1 MFYWVYTRK
10 QRQAN
15 ALYDDDEYIIVDDP
29 ELNENE
35 AKIFTNTPTVQSSNN
50 AILKLLRLN
59 DDGMLQLCVNTN
71 QIQYAFDR

>member
-15 ALYDDDEYIIVDDP
+15 SLYDDDEYIIVDDP

-35 AKIFTNTPTVQSSNN
+35 TKIINNTPTMQSSNST
-50 AILKLLRLN
+50 ILKLLRLN
-59 DDGMLQLCVNTN
+59 DDGMLQLCINTN
-71 QIQYAFDR
+71 QIYAFDR